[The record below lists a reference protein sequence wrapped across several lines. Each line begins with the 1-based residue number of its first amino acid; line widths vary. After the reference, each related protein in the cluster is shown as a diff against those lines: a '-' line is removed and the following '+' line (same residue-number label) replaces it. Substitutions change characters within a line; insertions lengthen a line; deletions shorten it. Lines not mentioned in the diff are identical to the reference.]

1 MHFLLKKICIYHFFF
16 VTLHRICVKCV
27 KCEQMRVRKLLT
39 IVAVLAAGLLPVR
52 AQWSDIY
59 ASQDAEYTEGIALYQ
74 QGQFA
79 TAQAHLQ
86 NYQDERRDTGAKSS
100 ACHRALQAP

>member
-1 MHFLLKKICIYHFFF
+1 MQQN
-16 VTLHRICVKCV
+16 
-27 KCEQMRVRKLLT
+27 CEKMRKVLA

-86 NYQDERRDTGAKSS
+86 NYQDDFYFV
-100 ACHRALQAP
+100 ACAFELR